1 MQHLLA
7 AALMAIRF
15 LWIWFFGLVVF
26 PNLALAHFLCWTS
39 SWDKSIDAHS
49 SEPNSRC
56 CRRLESQSKLAH
68 LLLCSTSKASD
79 NWEVFAVDFALTGR
93 TFSSAGS
100 EAKLKKIFVGWT
112 RTTCSIVLTT
122 NICRAMLSKTDSTL
136 VCASRHGLEC

>member
-1 MQHLLA
+1 MQQLLA

-15 LWIWFFGLVVF
+15 LWMWFFGLVVF

-49 SEPNSRC
+49 SEPNSLVG
-56 CRRLESQSKLAH
+56 CRRLESQSKLAY
-68 LLLCSTSKASD
+68 LLLCSTLKASD
-79 NWEVFAVDFALTGR
+79 NWEVFTVNFTLSDR

-122 NICRAMLSKTDSTL
+122 NIFRAMFSKTGPTFL
-136 VCASRHGLEC
+136 LCKHI